1 MVKFIIWAL
10 LFYILIT
17 VPLSWYW
24 QIWDFFGVYIFG
36 IAILGWFLVK
46 GLVNFYRYEADPTPD
61 EKSTERI
68 VVAEN
73 KPKEE
78 ARLEKKSMAQK
89 AIDVLD
95 PRIKSTFKEKMEV
108 AALVALA
115 RKFFKKPELTFD
127 DPDVFVENTV
137 PSGLNDWKLTIK
149 RRAEP
154 GSTQLSMSKSRA
166 SGNFGFKGNV
176 RYKVR
181 WVEFS
186 LDDLPEK
193 YQKIVMAY
201 LLIVL
206 SK

>member
-1 MVKFIIWAL
+1 LFFL
-10 LFYILIT
+10 LYFQRDTY
-17 VPLSWYW
+17 LSSNE
-24 QIWDFFGVYIFG
+24 DS
-36 IAILGWFLVK
+36 
-46 GLVNFYRYEADPTPD
+46 E
-61 EKSTERI
+61 EKVDLDSEERI

-95 PRIKSTFKEKMEV
+95 PRIKSTFKEKVEV
-108 AALVALA
+108 AALIALA

-193 YQKIVMAY
+193 HQKIVMAY

>member
-46 GLVNFYRYEADPTPD
+46 GLVNFYRYEADLTPEARSKKKTKD

-73 KPKEE
+73 
-78 ARLEKKSMAQK
+78 KSMAQK

-95 PRIKSTFKEKMEV
+95 PRIKSTFKEKVEV
-108 AALVALA
+108 AALIALA

-193 YQKIVMAY
+193 HQKIVMAY